1 MINKS
6 DIARA
11 LEVDP
16 AMVTRWEKRGM
27 PVYDIEAAKRWR
39 SANVRPRVKAMPA
52 MTDNRQSAAAT
63 PAGGPTDEA
72 SRSDYFQAK
81 TRREIAEAAKAEM
94 EMKKMSGAL
103 VERDLVELASYEAG
117 RLLRDMVLSVPS
129 KSAAELA
136 ALTSPQEVEA
146 HLRES
151 LRRVLAE
158 LSRLTRTGLE
168 ALEN

>member
-11 LEVDP
+11 LDVDP

-39 SANVRPRVKAMPA
+39 SANIRPRAKAPSTQEQA
-52 MTDNRQSAAAT
+52 PQHGPSGSAPGSVAN
-63 PAGGPTDEA
+63 G
-72 SRSDYFQAK
+72 SDYWEAK
-81 TRREIAEAAKAEM
+81 TRREIAEASKAEM
-94 EMKKMSGAL
+94 EMKKMSGNL
-103 VERDLVELASYEAG
+103 VERDLVERASYEAG

-136 ALTSPQEVEA
+136 ALSTPQEVESY
-146 HLRES
+146 LREA

-168 ALEN
+168 AVKN

>member
-1 MINKS
+1 MINKA

-11 LEVDP
+11 LDVDP

-27 PVYDIEAAKRWR
+27 PVYDIEAARRWR
-39 SANVRPRVKAMPA
+39 SANVRPRAKSTPPS
-52 MTDNRQSAAAT
+52 DAT
-63 PAGGPTDEA
+63 TPGTQAPTTEA
-72 SRSDYFQAK
+72 SGSEYWQAK

-94 EMKKMSGAL
+94 EAKKMSGAL
-103 VERDLVELASYEAG
+103 VERGLVMRASQEAS

-136 ALTSPQEVEA
+136 ALASPQEVEA
-146 HLRES
+146 YLREA
-151 LRRVLAE
+151 LRRVLEE

-168 ALEN
+168 AMEN